1 MKRILGV
8 YLTDIST
15 EAVAHRPSTLNIFE
29 LIQSTLLRGHCRE
42 QPQLSVLERYP
53 AYRES
58 R

>member
-8 YLTDIST
+8 HLTDIST
-15 EAVAHRPSTLNIFE
+15 EAVAHKNSTQNIFE
-29 LIQSTLLRGHCRE
+29 LIQSRGHCRD

>member
-8 YLTDIST
+8 HLTDIST
-15 EAVAHRPSTLNIFE
+15 EAVAHRPSTPNVFE
-29 LIQSTLLRGHCRE
+29 LIQSTLLRGHCRD
-42 QPQLSVLERYP
+42 QSQLSVLERYP